1 MVTKEAKR
9 ALFAKKNVRA
19 VYEKGGVLV
28 VGVTKKV
35 PESELKKSDII
46 PLAVEDY
53 PTDVIE
59 VGEIRALAYTGKYRP
74 APGGV
79 SIGHYNITAGTLGVV
94 VEQNGQRLIL
104 SNNHVLANSNEGEI
118 GDAILQPGPHD
129 GGSTSDRIGSLLK
142 YVEINFTDIPGFCK
156 ISNAVVNVLNFI
168 WKLMGRNTRFQTYE
182 SKPWKVKQLLNT
194 VDCALALPDKDEDVL
209 DEILQIGEPKVFG
222 QAVVGEKVCKTGRTT
237 EYTEGEVQ
245 AVDALISVG
254 YGGGKLAIFEDQIL
268 TTNMLQG
275 GDSGSLLLKVDK
287 QTAVGLSFAGSD
299 QVSIHNHIN
308 NVRVALGGFDFS
320 NRKRIRSKRTRS
332 KKS

>member
-1 MVTKEAKR
+1 MVTKKAKR
-9 ALFAKKNVRA
+9 ALFAKKNVRV
-19 VYEKGGVLV
+19 VYERNGKLF

-35 PESELKKSDII
+35 PESELKKSDVI
-46 PLAVEDY
+46 PLSVEDA
-53 PTDVIE
+53 PTDVIG
-59 VGEIRALAYTGKYRP
+59 VGEIRVLSYTGKYRP

-94 VEQNGQRLIL
+94 IEQNGQRLIL

-142 YVEINFTDIPGFCK
+142 YVKINFIDVPGFCK
-156 ISNAVVNVLNFI
+156 ISNAVAKVLNFI

-182 SKPWKVKQLLNT
+182 SKPWKVEQLWNM

-209 DEILQIGEPKVFG
+209 DEILQIGKPEAFG

-245 AVDALISVG
+245 AVDALVSVG
-254 YGGGKLAIFEDQIL
+254 YGGSKLAIFEDQIL

-275 GDSGSLLLKVDK
+275 GDSGSLLLKIDK

-299 QVSIHNHIN
+299 QVSIHNRIN

-320 NRKRIRSKRTRS
+320 NRKRVKS

>member
-1 MVTKEAKR
+1 MVTKKAKR
-9 ALFAKKNVRA
+9 ALFAKKNVRV
-19 VYEKGGVLV
+19 VYEKNGTLF

-35 PESELKKSDII
+35 PENELEKSDII
-46 PLAVEDY
+46 PSSVEDCS
-53 PTDVIE
+53 TDVIE
-59 VGEIRALAYTGKYRP
+59 VGEIRALSYTGKYRP

-94 VEQNGQRLIL
+94 VKQNGQRLIL

-118 GDAILQPGPHD
+118 GDPIFQPGLHD
-129 GGSTSDRIGSLLK
+129 GGSANDRIGSLLK
-142 YVEINFTDIPGFCK
+142 YVEINFVDVPGFCK
-156 ISNAVVNVLNFI
+156 ISNAVVKVLNFI
-168 WKLMGRNTRFQTYE
+168 YKLAGRNTRFQIYE
-182 SKPWKVKQLLNT
+182 SKPWKVAQLWNT
-194 VDCALALPDKDEDVL
+194 VDCALALPDKDKDVL
-209 DEILQIGEPKVFG
+209 DEILQIGTPKTFG

-245 AVDALISVG
+245 AVDALVSVG
-254 YGGGKLAIFEDQIL
+254 YGAGKLAIFEDQIL

-275 GDSGSLLLKVDK
+275 GDSGSLLLKTDK

-308 NVRVALGGFDFS
+308 NVKAALGEFGFS
-320 NRKRIRSKRTRS
+320 NRKKRAKS